1 MSSENKLL
9 AKRWFEEVW
18 NRRQTE
24 SIEEMLAEDAVAH
37 GLGEAESP
45 LRGTE
50 GFTAFHKAFL
60 NAFPDLKVTT
70 EDFIAEDHKVAIRWR
85 ITGTLQGDGLGI
97 QPSQRSMAVTGM
109 SIVYVRGGKI
119 VEAWN
124 NFDVLGMHQ
133 QLGTL
138 SQLLG

>member
-9 AKRWFEEVW
+9 AKRWFEKVW

-24 SIEEMLAEDAVAH
+24 SIKEMLAEDAVAH
-37 GLGEAESP
+37 GLSEADSP

-50 GFTAFHKAFL
+50 GFAGFHKAFL

-85 ITGTLQGDGLGI
+85 VSGTLQGDGLGI
-97 QPSQRSMAVTGM
+97 QPNQKR
-109 SIVYVRGGKI
+109 
-119 VEAWN
+119 
-124 NFDVLGMHQ
+124 
-133 QLGTL
+133 
-138 SQLLG
+138 